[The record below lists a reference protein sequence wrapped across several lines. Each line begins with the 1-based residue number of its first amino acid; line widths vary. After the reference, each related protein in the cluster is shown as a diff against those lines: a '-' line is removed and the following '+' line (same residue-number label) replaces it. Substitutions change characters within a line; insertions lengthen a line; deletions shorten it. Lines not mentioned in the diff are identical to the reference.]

1 MRIGE
6 VIGNVTLSRTHP
18 SLPPAALVVA
28 VPLSLEVLATGEG
41 PRGEPVIVYD
51 ELGAGVGARIGFTE
65 GREAAQPF
73 HPSRVPLDAYNACI
87 LDRVDVTLL
96 GGDMNV

>member
-18 SLPPAALVVA
+18 SLSSETLLVT
-28 VPLSLEVLATGEG
+28 VPLSVEFLATGAG
-41 PRGEPVIVYD
+41 PRGEPLVVYD
-51 ELGAGVGARIGFTE
+51 ELGAGVGTRIGFSE

-73 HPSRVPLDAYNACI
+73 HPERVPIDAYNACI
-87 LDRVDVTLL
+87 LDRIDVTIP
-96 GGDMNV
+96 D

>member
-18 SLPPAALVVA
+18 SLSAATLLVT
-28 VPLSLEVLATGEG
+28 VPLSLELLATGDG
-41 PRGEPVIVYD
+41 PRGEPLVVFD
-51 ELGAGVGARIGFTE
+51 ELGAGVGTHIGFSE

-73 HPSRVPLDAYNACI
+73 HPERVPIDAYNACI
-87 LDRVDVTLL
+87 LDRIDVTIP
-96 GGDMNV
+96 D